1 MNDIGLQNMPLCL
14 FAYKVELFP
23 SVTMSLEKYVFYVF
37 LSKTAQSLSCLSL
50 EYSVFYV
57 FLSKENSLSV

>member
-1 MNDIGLQNMPLCL
+1 MPLCL

-37 LSKTAQSLSCLSL
+37 MSKNVTIHRPCLSL
-50 EYSVFYV
+50 EKYVFYV